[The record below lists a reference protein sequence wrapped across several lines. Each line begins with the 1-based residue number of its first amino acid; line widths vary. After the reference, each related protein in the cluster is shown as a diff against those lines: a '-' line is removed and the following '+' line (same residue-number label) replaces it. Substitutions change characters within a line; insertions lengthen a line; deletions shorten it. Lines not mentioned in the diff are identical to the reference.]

1 MYFLSFDKGR
11 TNGNAF
17 SCLFVF
23 CGQGLPKQYTLPLT
37 AEAFSFTLR
46 KPKDKM
52 IQLHFG
58 NCDMVSGLTLPI
70 RHPSSQQL
78 KSSNNRAFLPSIP
91 VGQTISSSIT
101 SDLK

>member
-1 MYFLSFDKGR
+1 MYFCLSTRGGQTETHCKVYFLYRILLLCKG
-11 TNGNAF
+11 
-17 SCLFVF
+17 CE
-23 CGQGLPKQYTLPLT
+23 KQCTLPLHKK
-37 AEAFSFTLR
+37 AVSFTLR

-78 KSSNNRAFLPSIP
+78 KSSNNKAFLSSIP
-91 VGQTISSSIT
+91 V
-101 SDLK
+101 